1 MGSGG
6 GKHGFSKLI
15 MAVHTLH
22 TKQIIRATRQEAWDF
37 FSNPR
42 NLAKITPPEL
52 GFEIIS
58 PDLPPSMR
66 EGMMIAYR
74 VRPLLG
80 LPMTWLS
87 EITLVEP
94 GVRFIDE
101 QRVGPYAVW
110 HHEHEF
116 HDLGDGRIEME
127 DKATYV
133 LPFAPLGDLAH
144 AWLVQPQLKRIFAYR
159 EKAVRELFDCSVS
172 KG

>member
-1 MGSGG
+1 MS
-6 GKHGFSKLI
+6 
-15 MAVHTLH
+15 VHTLH
-22 TKQIIRATRQEAWDF
+22 TKQIIRASMTEAWAF

-52 GFEIIS
+52 GFEVLT
-58 PDLPPSMR
+58 PDLPSQVYA
-66 EGMMIAYR
+66 GMMIAYR

-80 LPMTWLS
+80 IPMTWLS
-87 EITLVEP
+87 EITLVED

-110 HHEHEF
+110 HHEHAF
-116 HDLGDGRIEME
+116 HDLGDGRVEME

-144 AWLVQPQLKRIFAYR
+144 PWLVKPQLDRIFAFR
-159 EKAVRELFDCSVS
+159 EKAVRELFP
-172 KG
+172 G

>member
-66 EGMMIAYR
+66 AGMMIAYR

-144 AWLVQPQLKRIFAYR
+144 AWLVKPQLKRIFAYR
-159 EKAVRELFDCSVS
+159 EKAVRELFDSSVS

>member
-1 MGSGG
+1 
-6 GKHGFSKLI
+6 

-22 TKQIIRATRQEAWDF
+22 TKQIIRATPQAAWDF

-52 GFEIIS
+52 GFELLT
-58 PDLPPSMR
+58 PDLPPHMR

-74 VRPLLG
+74 VRPLWG

-87 EITLVEP
+87 EITLVEE
-94 GVRFIDE
+94 GLRFIDE

-133 LPFAPLGDLAH
+133 LPLAPLGDLAH
-144 AWLVQPQLKRIFAYR
+144 ALLVKPQLERIFAYR
-159 EKAVRELFDCSVS
+159 EKAVRELF
-172 KG
+172 GL

>member
-1 MGSGG
+1 
-6 GKHGFSKLI
+6 
-15 MAVHTLH
+15 MAIHTLH

-37 FSNPR
+37 FSDPR
-42 NLAKITPPEL
+42 NLTKITPPEL
-52 GFEIIS
+52 GFEILT
-58 PDLPPSMR
+58 PDLPPRMR

-80 LPMTWLS
+80 VPMTWLS
-87 EITLVEP
+87 EITLMEE

-116 HDLGDGRIEME
+116 HDLGDGRIEVE

-133 LPFAPLGDLAH
+133 LPLAPLGDLAH
-144 AWLVQPQLKRIFAYR
+144 GWLVRPQLARIFAFR
-159 EKAVRELFDCSVS
+159 EKAVRERFDPSLR

>member
-1 MGSGG
+1 MGRGG
-6 GKHGFSKLI
+6 GEHGFPQLI

-52 GFEIIS
+52 GFEIIT
-58 PDLPPSMR
+58 PDLVPQVR
-66 EGMMIAYR
+66 QGMMIAYR

-159 EKAVRELFDCSVS
+159 EKAVRQMFDCSPS

>member
-6 GKHGFSKLI
+6 GKHGFSKLT

-52 GFEIIS
+52 GFEIIT
-58 PDLPPSMR
+58 PDLVPQVR

-144 AWLVQPQLKRIFAYR
+144 AWLVRPQLKRIFAYR
-159 EKAVRELFDCSVS
+159 EKAVRELFPQ
-172 KG
+172 

>member
-1 MGSGG
+1 VGRGG
-6 GKHGFSKLI
+6 GEHGFPKLT

-52 GFEIIS
+52 GFEIIT
-58 PDLPPSMR
+58 PDLVPQVR

-144 AWLVQPQLKRIFAYR
+144 AWLVRPQLKRIFAYR
-159 EKAVRELFDCSVS
+159 EKAVRELFP
-172 KG
+172 G

>member
-1 MGSGG
+1 
-6 GKHGFSKLI
+6 

-52 GFEIIS
+52 GFEIIT
-58 PDLPPSMR
+58 PDLVPQVR
-66 EGMMIAYR
+66 QGMMIAYR

-159 EKAVRELFDCSVS
+159 EKAVRQMFDCSPS